1 MKDEETM
8 KIRYSI
14 EFEKTIT
21 FPAHYND
28 ENWELAEEIHDY
40 MQTNQEDFIE
50 GEVRWINKPH
60 IEDRGI

>member
-1 MKDEETM
+1 MDEETI
-8 KIRYSI
+8 KIKYSI

-21 FPAHYND
+21 FPAGPND
-28 ENWELAEEIHDY
+28 ENWILEEQIHNH
-40 MQTNQEDFIE
+40 MQTNHDDFIE